1 MEEGGVAA
9 GKSTAAARGAWIV
22 CEDEASQS
30 LRPPRARSWGRVG
43 RTPVVRVRGRGS
55 GRVSMA
61 GMVCFRPGDRSRLIY
76 SFRVHRGRKGEPK
89 GFTWQDYRDLIV
101 RAHNQLKGPIVL
113 VWDNLRTH
121 LMPRMKEFIAANE
134 DWLTVFHFP
143 SYAPDLNPQEGIWSL
158 VKRTI
163 GNLAAANLD
172 QLAAAVK
179 RSLRKTQYR
188 PHLIDS
194 CLIGTGL
201 TLTN

>member
-1 MEEGGVAA
+1 M
-9 GKSTAAARGAWIV
+9 V

-30 LRPPRARSWGRVG
+30 LRPPRARSWGRIG
-43 RTPVVRVRGRGS
+43 QTPVVRVRGRGS

-61 GMVCFRPGDRSRLIY
+61 GMVCFRRGDRSRLIY
-76 SFRVHRGRKGEPK
+76 SFRVHRGRKGEPR
-89 GFTWQDYRDLIV
+89 GFAWQDYRDLIV

-121 LMPRMKEFIAANE
+121 LMPQMKDFIAANE

-143 SYAPDLNPQEGIWSL
+143 SYAPDLNPQEGVWSL

-179 RSLRKTQYR
+179 RSLKKTQYR
-188 PHLIDS
+188 PHLIDG

-201 TLTN
+201 TMTN

>member
-1 MEEGGVAA
+1 MAA

-30 LRPPRARSWGRVG
+30 LRPPRARSWGRIG
-43 RTPVVRVRGRGS
+43 QTPVVRVRGRGS

-113 VWDNLRTH
+113 IWDNLRTH
-121 LMPRMKEFIAANE
+121 LMPQMKNFIAANE

-179 RSLRKTQYR
+179 RSLKQTQYR
-188 PHLIDS
+188 PHLIDG
-194 CLIGTGL
+194 CLAGTGL
-201 TLTN
+201 TLTS